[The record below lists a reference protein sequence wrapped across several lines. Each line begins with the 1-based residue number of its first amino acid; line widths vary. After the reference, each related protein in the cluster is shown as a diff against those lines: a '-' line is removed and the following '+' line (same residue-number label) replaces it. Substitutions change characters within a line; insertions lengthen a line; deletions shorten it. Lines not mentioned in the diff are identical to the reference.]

1 MKKSIPFIIACLL
14 LACVAGFA
22 QRITYSEP
30 DRDDARTLNFE
41 VVGKIN
47 GRFLIYKNYR
57 DLHYISVYD
66 NEMKLVEK
74 SKLDFINSMSARVL
88 NTEFIQYTDFIYMIY
103 QFQKKSAMFC
113 MAVKLDGSGKK
124 IGEPVLLDST
134 ENINYASNNK
144 IYSVINSD
152 DKQKIMIFK
161 INTKNDKAHLLTTC
175 LFNRELVLQKKSRLA
190 ISMPQRND
198 FLSEF
203 SLDNDG
209 DLACVRA
216 SGTSSNDNINKI
228 SLITKP
234 AQLDSYA
241 ITDLKL
247 DNFFL
252 DDIRIKVDNINKHY
266 VITSFLSKTKRGNVE
281 GLYYVLWDKQQ
292 NKELLNATT
301 IFSEEFRED
310 AKAEGGSKS
319 AFNDYFLKNVIV
331 RKDGGFIIIA
341 ESAYTSSRGNTLN
354 RWDYLYGSPYWSPV
368 DYYTWNSPVGYYP
381 WWRSS
386 TYNNVNTLTRY
397 FADNVAVISFEPNG
411 KMEWSNVIRKSQY
424 DDNTDNFIG
433 FGLFNTGDQLH
444 FMFNVQEKRSM
455 ILSDQS
461 ISPIGQVDR
470 NPTFKNLD
478 KGYDFMPR
486 HSKQVGSRQ
495 AIVPCQYR
503 GFTCFAKLEF

>member
-1 MKKSIPFIIACLL
+1 
-14 LACVAGFA
+14 
-22 QRITYSEP
+22 
-30 DRDDARTLNFE
+30 
-41 VVGKIN
+41 
-47 GRFLIYKNYR
+47 
-57 DLHYISVYD
+57 
-66 NEMKLVEK
+66 
-74 SKLDFINSMSARVL
+74 
-88 NTEFIQYTDFIYMIY
+88 
-103 QFQKKSAMFC
+103 
-113 MAVKLDGSGKK
+113 
-124 IGEPVLLDST
+124 
-134 ENINYASNNK
+134 
-144 IYSVINSD
+144 
-152 DKQKIMIFK
+152 
-161 INTKNDKAHLLTTC
+161 
-175 LFNRELVLQKKSRLA
+175 
-190 ISMPQRND
+190 
-198 FLSEF
+198 
-203 SLDNDG
+203 
-209 DLACVRA
+209 
-216 SGTSSNDNINKI
+216 
-228 SLITKP
+228 
-234 AQLDSYA
+234 
-241 ITDLKL
+241 
-247 DNFFL
+247 
-252 DDIRIKVDNINKHY
+252 
-266 VITSFLSKTKRGNVE
+266 
-281 GLYYVLWDKQQ
+281 
-292 NKELLNATT
+292 LNATT

-386 TYNNVNTLTRY
+386 TYNNLNTLTRY

-461 ISPIGQVDR
+461 ISPTGQVDR

>member
-1 MKKSIPFIIACLL
+1 MKKQTPVIIACLL
-14 LACVAGFA
+14 LASLTGFA

-41 VVGKIN
+41 VIGKL
-47 GRFLIYKNYR
+47 GAKVLVYKNYR
-57 DLHYISVYD
+57 DLHYIVTYD
-66 NEMKLVEK
+66 SDMKMADK
-74 SKLDFINSMSARVL
+74 NKLDFINYRVL
-88 NTEFIQYTDFIYMIY
+88 STEFIQYPDYVFMIY
-103 QFQKKSAMFC
+103 QYQKRSVMYC
-113 MAVKLDGSGKK
+113 MAVKLDGTGKK
-124 IGEPVLLDST
+124 IGEPVQLDST
-134 ENINYASNNK
+134 ESVNFASNNK

-152 DKQKIMIFK
+152 DKQKVMVFK
-161 INTKNDKAHLLTTC
+161 INTKNDKSHILTTC
-175 LFNRELVLQKKSRLA
+175 LFDKDLTLLKKSRLA
-190 ISMPQRND
+190 IPMPQRND

-209 DLACVRA
+209 DLVCIRA
-216 SGTSSNDNINKI
+216 SGTATNDNINKI

-234 AQLDSYA
+234 APLDSY
-241 ITDLKL
+241 TLVDLKL
-247 DNFFL
+247 SNIFL

-266 VITSFLSKTKRGNVE
+266 VITSFLSKAKRGNIE
-281 GLYYVLWDKQQ
+281 GLYYTLWDKTQ
-292 NKELLNATT
+292 NKEILNATT
-301 IFSEEFRED
+301 LFSDEFRED
-310 AKAEGGSKS
+310 AKGEGSSKM
-319 AFNDYFLKNVIV
+319 AFNDYFLKHVIL
-331 RKDGGFIIIA
+331 RRDGGFIVLA

-354 RWDYLYGSPYWSPV
+354 RWDYLYGSPYWSPS

-381 WWRSS
+381 WWRSN
-386 TYNNVNTLTRY
+386 TFGGTNVSLTRY

-444 FMFNVQEKRSM
+444 FIFNVQEKRTM

-461 ISPIGQVDR
+461 ISPSGQIDR

-486 HSKQVGSRQ
+486 HAKQIGARQ